1 VSTGLGILV
10 VVLIAATAFGLYRRF
25 TDGHIKG
32 VDSVPDAPTHD
43 GEVLSAADIGA
54 PLGERATLVQFS
66 TAFCQ
71 PCRAARRTLGEVTG
85 MVEGV
90 THVEIDA
97 EAHLDLV
104 RRLDVMRTPTIL
116 VLDSTGR
123 IRRRAVG
130 APRTADVVAALGDV
144 ID

>member
-1 VSTGLGILV
+1 MNTGLAILV

-32 VDSVPDAPTHD
+32 VDPVPDAPTHD
-43 GEVLSAADIGA
+43 GEVLSAADIGE

-130 APRTADVVAALGDV
+130 APRTADVVAALGEV